1 MNIKPRTAFIT
12 IGAVIGLIILGQ
24 ATKHDQPTY
33 AQQVAAMTPAEQKK
47 EATFQR
53 PQIQRLRMRSPMLLL
68 TQRQHQQFSTQSVRT
83 RHTHQAEPQ

>member
-53 PQIQRLRMRSPMLLL
+53 WKNRCGTDLALQIADHPKNEAYL
-68 TQRQHQQFSTQSVRT
+68 QSCLDKI
-83 RHTHQAEPQ
+83 AN